1 MSAKVLHIFS
11 EENSELQKQIGCM
24 TGIFQMFDRHNLL
37 GGRRFKGG
45 NNKKIP
51 SGNSFVNV
59 SNCGTDNATCSPQL
73 VLEKNLSENQR
84 MSMESSGTSFSSSSG
99 SSFSSIECNKSAL
112 QGPTSFK
119 QANFSNKSANNS
131 PKSESKEPQSLSVK
145 SSYKEEF
152 KQHVLTYINS
162 PRPMHLSNSMDGSY
176 VINGIDSKKSRSH
189 LDQNE
194 SFRVLMKIK
203 EAPWTFEAKEVALN
217 RQFSYDGRE
226 ISTNFLDSCE
236 NGKRTSKLREF
247 PRLSL
252 DSRESSMK
260 SSNSIMKDF
269 DRSRSKKENNLTY
282 SNAQKESGSKKSVS
296 SVVAKLMGLEA
307 IPTLCS
313 NHEEQVDSINN
324 CPLNTSN
331 DVRAS
336 FDSPRSSQ
344 KNLTKHSEKN
354 PVAIS
359 KPSCTAKTQIELAPW
374 KKQKKKIHV
383 TQNTLKQQPETVY
396 SEIEKRL
403 KELEFHHANKDLRA
417 LKQILD
423 AIQAKGSL
431 ESKKNEHQHSP
442 KLVTIGADEN
452 LRSPIAQKLP
462 LLASTKRIS
471 TRRTFDKPIV
481 IMKPAKLL
489 NRFDVSAT
497 SSDHLNGFT
506 RIQRLRTSEAVDRKK
521 EPFSSKLARDCSPRA
536 SPRINGKTEENGQKS
551 CPRTE
556 LGSSKPQQ
564 YSRDN
569 NEKSSYAGSPRLL
582 QKRLEVERRIPSLV
596 SSSDSSKHQNLL
608 TSKQPSESVSPRIKL
623 GSRPTISQ
631 LGDEMSQRSDSNMSS
646 ASQLDMEDT
655 SAKKNFASPEQGG
668 KKNPPDVL
676 DEEASTLALAAVGA
690 EQPSPISILDAT
702 YLHDDLPFAAV
713 KRSTNVSKGNKL
725 PNSDNV
731 CKSHKI
737 DSENNQKKLER
748 IGNLLQK
755 LDKLSSTTERTST
768 TDHIALLCET
778 QNPNHRYISEIL
790 LASGL
795 LMKDLS
801 SAPSNLMPIQL
812 QPTGQPINPDLFLVL
827 EQTKSSQ
834 VSKSKIINESTS
846 LHCNFDIEKLHR
858 KLVFDVVNEVLVQK
872 LEHPMILPA
881 RKLEGRLPSGQQL
894 LKQLCSEIDQLHTEV
909 FKSEDPDDDEY
920 NILGEEILQQLP
932 VDWNDYRRE
941 IPCIV
946 LDIERSIFK
955 DMIDELVCG
964 EASSLKYKSSRRHRQ
979 LFAK

>member
-24 TGIFQMFDRHNLL
+24 TGFFQMFDRHNLL
-37 GGRRFKGG
+37 GGRRFKGR

-51 SGNSFVNV
+51 SANSFVNV
-59 SNCGTDNATCSPQL
+59 SNCGPDNATCSPQL

-84 MSMESSGTSFSSSSG
+84 MSMESSRTSFSSSSC
-99 SSFSSIECNKSAL
+99 SSFSSIECNKSTL

-119 QANFSNKSANNS
+119 QANFPDKSAKIS
-131 PKSESKEPQSLSVK
+131 SKSESKEPQSLSVK

-176 VINGIDSKKSRSH
+176 VINGIDSKKSSSH

-217 RQFSYDGRE
+217 RRFSYDGRE

-269 DRSRSKKENNLTY
+269 DRSRSKKEKNFTY

-313 NHEEQVDSINN
+313 NHEEQVDSKNN

-354 PVAIS
+354 PVVIS
-359 KPSCTAKTQIELAPW
+359 KPSFTAKTQIELAPW
-374 KKQKKKIHV
+374 KKQKKKLHV
-383 TQNTLKQQPETVY
+383 TQNTLKQHPQTVY

-403 KELEFHHANKDLRA
+403 KDLEFHHANKDLRA

-423 AIQAKGSL
+423 AIQAKGLL
-431 ESKKNEHQHSP
+431 ESKKNEHQQSP
-442 KLVTIGADEN
+442 KLVTTGADEN
-452 LRSPIAQKLP
+452 LRSPYAQKPP

-497 SSDHLNGFT
+497 SSDHLHGFT
-506 RIQRLRTSEAVDRKK
+506 RIQKLRTSEAVDRKK
-521 EPFSSKLARDCSPRA
+521 EPPFSSKLARDCSPRA

-551 CPRTE
+551 CSRTE

-569 NEKSSYAGSPRLL
+569 NEKSSYAVSPRLL
-582 QKRLEVERRIPSLV
+582 QKKLEVERRIRSLV

-608 TSKQPSESVSPRIKL
+608 TNKQLSESVSPRIKL
-623 GSRPTISQ
+623 GRRPTISH

-655 SAKKNFASPEQGG
+655 SAKKNFASPEGG
-668 KKNPPDVL
+668 QKNPPDVL

-713 KRSTNVSKGNKL
+713 KRSTNVSK
-725 PNSDNV
+725 D
-731 CKSHKI
+731 
-737 DSENNQKKLER
+737 R
-748 IGNLLQK
+748 
-755 LDKLSSTTERTST
+755 
-768 TDHIALLCET
+768 
-778 QNPNHRYISEIL
+778 
-790 LASGL
+790 
-795 LMKDLS
+795 
-801 SAPSNLMPIQL
+801 
-812 QPTGQPINPDLFLVL
+812 F
-827 EQTKSSQ
+827 
-834 VSKSKIINESTS
+834 
-846 LHCNFDIEKLHR
+846 
-858 KLVFDVVNEVLVQK
+858 
-872 LEHPMILPA
+872 
-881 RKLEGRLPSGQQL
+881 
-894 LKQLCSEIDQLHTEV
+894 
-909 FKSEDPDDDEY
+909 
-920 NILGEEILQQLP
+920 
-932 VDWNDYRRE
+932 
-941 IPCIV
+941 
-946 LDIERSIFK
+946 
-955 DMIDELVCG
+955 
-964 EASSLKYKSSRRHRQ
+964 
-979 LFAK
+979 